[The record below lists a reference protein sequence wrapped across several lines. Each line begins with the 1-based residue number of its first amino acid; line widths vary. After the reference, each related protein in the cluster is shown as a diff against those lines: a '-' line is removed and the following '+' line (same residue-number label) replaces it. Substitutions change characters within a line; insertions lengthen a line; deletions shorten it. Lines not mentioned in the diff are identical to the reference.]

1 MVTSLIITKNESRF
15 DNYMSVLEFFCH
27 NPSVT
32 NNRDQIKELIP
43 MEIINESN
51 ILKNVLL

>member
-51 ILKNVLL
+51 ILKNTLL